1 MPAALLGH
9 GRRHGYTTI
18 CENKSLEQRRG
29 LGASVG
35 GALPWACL
43 QDSMNLIPQRLTN
56 NGFVLTGIAR
66 ALMDSLANIDP
77 VTKELVEKAFVDRLA
92 PLVQGS
98 VRDQLARQRRGGAQF
113 NKPLEHVP
121 HLGGFA

>member
-43 QDSMNLIPQRLTN
+43 QDSMNLIPQRLIN
-56 NGFVLTGIAR
+56 YGLVLTGIAR
-66 ALMDSLANIDP
+66 ALVNRLANIDP
-77 VTKELVEKAFVDRLA
+77 VTKELVEKALVDQ
-92 PLVQGS
+92 PPTLVKGP
-98 VRDQLARQRRGGAQF
+98 VRDQ
-113 NKPLEHVP
+113 
-121 HLGGFA
+121 FAG